1 MNGKTGPK
9 GMTFERDFHLLVSS
23 HYLLVN
29 GGTGKKV
36 VLLARFSFTCI
47 LTLFTSKWWNWRK
60 TCDLSVRFS
69 CTKYLDT
76 TSKWWNGQK
85 SRDFLA
91 RFSFITK

>member
-47 LTLFTSKWWNWRK
+47 LTLFTSKWWNGR
-60 TCDLSVRFS
+60 
-69 CTKYLDT
+69 
-76 TSKWWNGQK
+76 K